1 LTAVKRA
8 CFGPVPV
15 LWNAMTIALDLS
27 LSPARGALR
36 SGRRPLV
43 GLGRPR
49 LRADQ
54 PDHARP

>member
-1 LTAVKRA
+1 
-8 CFGPVPV
+8 
-15 LWNAMTIALDLS
+15 MTIALDLS